1 MGALGYVLFDSEF
14 ALHGVRAYG
23 WVSVYL
29 CGNVFE
35 MTYGKRIIS
44 KVEFES
50 PVWGSVFYT
59 NVLALGP
66 MSLLFLMSGELER
79 LADMTIG
86 AAELEALLLAC
97 VVGIGISWSGW
108 NCREKTSAT
117 TYTLLGVISKLIS
130 VLLNVMIWDKHAT
143 PTGICWLVVCIFSSS
158 FYRQA
163 PLRKRDVA
171 TKGSGKESA
180 AATASDVAGNGES
193 SACNRRSTV
202 DRPPCSNG
210 KLD

>member
-1 MGALGYVLFDSEF
+1 MGTNTLAFPLLLGMAL
-14 ALHGVRAYG
+14 A
-23 WVSVYL
+23 
-29 CGNVFE
+29 
-35 MTYGKRIIS
+35 
-44 KVEFES
+44 
-50 PVWGSVFYT
+50 
-59 NVLALGP
+59 
-66 MSLLFLMSGELER
+66 SGERSDLSNCDVNVR
-79 LADMTIG
+79 GIIACIVSTIG
-86 AAELEALLLAC
+86 
-97 VVGIGISWSGW
+97 GIGISWAGW

-171 TKGSGKESA
+171 TNGSGKESA